1 MHQDIE
7 NILVSEGQIKDRVKE
22 LADDVLANGSED
34 IMIVILL
41 KGALVFAADLFR
53 AMPIKLDVECLN
65 ISSYHG
71 GMESSGKIEFLDKSL
86 PDFTGKRVIVVDDI
100 FDTGLTMK
108 VVCDE
113 IGQRGAKSVESC
125 VLLAKEKVRDITYEP
140 DYVGFVIGDEFVVG
154 YGLDYRGK
162 YRNLP
167 CIGVLAEGAI

>member
-1 MHQDIE
+1 MHRDIE
-7 NILVSEGQIKDRVKE
+7 KILVSEGQIKDRVKE
-22 LADDVLANGSED
+22 LADDVLANGTED

-53 AMPIKLDVECLN
+53 EMPIKLDVECLN

-86 PDFTGKRVIVVDDI
+86 PDFSGKRVIVVDDI

-113 IGQRGAKSVESC
+113 ISQRGAMSVESC
-125 VLLAKEKVRDITYEP
+125 VLLAKEKDRDVNYEP
-140 DYVGFVIGDEFVVG
+140 NYVGFVIGDEFVVG

-167 CIGVLAEGAI
+167 CIGVLAEAAI